1 MFYDSLALISKQVMA
16 VRTKF
21 RAVFSEYKRY
31 RKEKKLIALEVK
43 LITLRANEAQDNKKI
58 KQGYKK
64 LWTLR

>member
-1 MFYDSLALISKQVMA
+1 MA

-21 RAVFSEYKRY
+21 RALFSEYKRY